1 MYFLKHKLATEID
14 ENVHKD
20 RNIDNEINKKAIWK
34 ELGCKFI
41 SINPDG
47 ENVDMNVEIDKI
59 YNQIIEWTKK
69 LTEEST
75 KESTK
80 RSLIDKISIQVR
92 IRIQVRSSNKIKM
105 FKVRCQKDIAIIIK
119 HANLLFK
126 L

>member
-1 MYFLKHKLATEID
+1 MYFLKHKLAIEID

-80 RSLIDKISIQVR
+80 RSLIDKISQRLSELEFKSDRPIKSKCSKYV
-92 IRIQVRSSNKIKM
+92 VKKI
-105 FKVRCQKDIAIIIK
+105 
-119 HANLLFK
+119 LPSL
-126 L
+126 